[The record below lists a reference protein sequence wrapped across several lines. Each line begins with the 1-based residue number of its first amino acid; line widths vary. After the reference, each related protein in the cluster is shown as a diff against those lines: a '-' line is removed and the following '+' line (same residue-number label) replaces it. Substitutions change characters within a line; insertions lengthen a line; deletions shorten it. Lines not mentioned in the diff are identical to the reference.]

1 MFTTWYINSNSK
13 KLFIFNITN
22 WRNTILLILTIL
34 FSLTSI
40 AQKDTINTKKDSIN
54 AAIVQ
59 DFNKKLNLIEIQ
71 RISDSLKK
79 KTLEEEIKKLKT
91 TDNLKKASL
100 QKQLL
105 AINKQDS
112 IRIAEKKSQID
123 SLRKTVKGHAVNG
136 FFNDTLFTIYN
147 KLGSFSAKDRANA
160 ISERLN
166 TIADEFGFKANS
178 IKIVESETT
187 SDIVKGEHI
196 IMSISEN
203 DAIWNNTSKTALAQA
218 YKNIITNAILKY
230 KNETSLSTLAKEI
243 GQALLVLFIIF
254 FIIKYIKKGFNWLE
268 SKIINEENKRII
280 GIKIRNFTL
289 FDAHQQVKAL
299 LTINNFIKWL
309 FIAITVYITL
319 PILFGIF
326 PWTKDFA
333 GTLFGYILN
342 PLKKIVLAF
351 WNYLPNL
358 ITILVIIVVFRY
370 VLKGIH
376 FLKKEIQKGNLEIP
390 GFYADWANPTYQI
403 IRIIVFAF
411 MIVVIF
417 PYLPGSNSPVFQGVS
432 VFLGFLFTFGSAG
445 SLSNIVAGLIL
456 TYMRLFKIGDR
467 VKIGEVTGDVI
478 EKSLLVTRIRTIK
491 NEIISI
497 PNSTV
502 MNSHTINYSSDAPEK
517 GLIIHS
523 TITIG
528 YDVPWKKMHEV
539 LIEAATRTELILAD
553 PKPFVLQTSLDDF
566 YVSYEINAYV
576 KEANKQAVIYSNL
589 HQNIQDVANENGIEI
604 MSPHYRAARD
614 GNSTT
619 IPEKYLD
626 KEYKAPTFNIKIDK
640 EE

>member
-1 MFTTWYINSNSK
+1 MFTTWYTNSNSK
-13 KLFIFNITN
+13 NLFIFNITN
-22 WRNTILLILTIL
+22 WRNTILLILAIL

-40 AQKDTINTKKDSIN
+40 AQKDTVNTKNDSIN

-309 FIAITVYITL
+309 L
-319 PILFGIF
+319 
-326 PWTKDFA
+326 
-333 GTLFGYILN
+333 
-342 PLKKIVLAF
+342 
-351 WNYLPNL
+351 
-358 ITILVIIVVFRY
+358 
-370 VLKGIH
+370 
-376 FLKKEIQKGNLEIP
+376 
-390 GFYADWANPTYQI
+390 
-403 IRIIVFAF
+403 
-411 MIVVIF
+411 
-417 PYLPGSNSPVFQGVS
+417 
-432 VFLGFLFTFGSAG
+432 
-445 SLSNIVAGLIL
+445 
-456 TYMRLFKIGDR
+456 
-467 VKIGEVTGDVI
+467 
-478 EKSLLVTRIRTIK
+478 
-491 NEIISI
+491 
-497 PNSTV
+497 
-502 MNSHTINYSSDAPEK
+502 
-517 GLIIHS
+517 
-523 TITIG
+523 
-528 YDVPWKKMHEV
+528 
-539 LIEAATRTELILAD
+539 
-553 PKPFVLQTSLDDF
+553 
-566 YVSYEINAYV
+566 
-576 KEANKQAVIYSNL
+576 
-589 HQNIQDVANENGIEI
+589 
-604 MSPHYRAARD
+604 
-614 GNSTT
+614 
-619 IPEKYLD
+619 
-626 KEYKAPTFNIKIDK
+626 
-640 EE
+640 